1 MTPRQKRAPVENEV
15 QTQTTLRL
23 PRAVL
28 IRLKVVAAN
37 EGTTVKDLLR
47 EAVDLLLKKKGR

>member
-15 QTQTTLRL
+15 QTTLRL